1 MSYFAKTTFLILL
14 LGAVAGF
21 LNGLL
26 GAGGGIP
33 LVLGLSLL
41 WGKKAANGKR
51 FFTTALAV
59 MLPLSL
65 YSVRR
70 YGDALPLD
78 GVQIFVIALPSF
90 VGGAVGAWLLG
101 RLPISALNRI
111 FATVTALSGV
121 FLLF

>member
-1 MSYFAKTTFLILL
+1 MSYCIKSTSLILFF
-14 LGAVAGF
+14 GAIAGF

-33 LVLGLSLL
+33 LVLGLSFVL
-41 WGKKAANGKR
+41 GKKATNGRR

-70 YGDALPLD
+70 YTTFLPLD
-78 GVQIFVIALPSF
+78 GVQLCVIALPALA
-90 VGGAVGAWLLG
+90 GGAIGAWLLG
-101 RLPISALNRI
+101 HLSASALKRI
-111 FATVTALSGV
+111 FATVTALSGI

>member
-1 MSYFAKTTFLILL
+1 MPYFAKTTFLILL
-14 LGAVAGF
+14 LGAIAGF

-41 WGKKAANGKR
+41 WGKKVANGKR

-101 RLPISALNRI
+101 RLPASALNRI